1 MRSFEARMPMR
12 QVYRPGL
19 CVVIQGA
26 KEILFGEETFRY
38 GVMECLAIGLDLP
51 ASGRVIEASADAPYI
66 GITLD
71 HDMTIMREVLGQLE
85 TPLVPTSG
93 SAPCLFVGKVDAPQV
108 DSTLRLPRLHAT
120 PAALPVSSPYVLRPA
135 ARCVG

>member
-1 MRSFEARMPMR
+1 MHIMRSFEARMPMR

-66 GITLD
+66 GITIDLA
-71 HDMTIMREVLGQLE
+71 MKILREVLGQLE
-85 TPLVPTSG
+85 TPPALGRATCRERVVQYVKLSVGAG
-93 SAPCLFVGKVDAPQV
+93 S
-108 DSTLRLPRLHAT
+108 LRKKE
-120 PAALPVSSPYVLRPA
+120 
-135 ARCVG
+135 